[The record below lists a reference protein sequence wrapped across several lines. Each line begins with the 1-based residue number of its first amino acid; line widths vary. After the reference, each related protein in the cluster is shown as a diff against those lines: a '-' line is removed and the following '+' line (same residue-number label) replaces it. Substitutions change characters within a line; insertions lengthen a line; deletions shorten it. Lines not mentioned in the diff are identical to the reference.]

1 MSVVVCAVSHGLIRA
16 MSMSVGAIVAF
27 YCFCSGGMLVLNKLA
42 VHHIHAPA
50 FVTVVQFVA
59 TAVGVMAG
67 WACGALELDTLEW
80 RKVKHFVVYI
90 LAFSG
95 GTWANMKVLMVAN
108 VETIIVFRSCAPI
121 CVSVLDYIFYNRALP
136 SRRSCLAMVL
146 IVLGASAYVA
156 LDSKSG
162 QTLAERETQQAA
174 YTWVAVWFVLLIF
187 QLTYGKTLVSGL
199 GLQSIWSPVLYTN
212 ALAIAPTALI
222 GVVAGDF
229 EALATTD
236 WTLQALGMLALSCVA
251 GIGISWS
258 GFKCQSVVTA
268 TAYTVVGVMNKLL
281 TVLINVLIWDKHAS
295 PGGIAALCVCLGG
308 GSLYQQAPLRRQDYL
323 PVRTQ
328 DSEIKTP
335 VAEVALTAR
344 EGRSQA
350 ERTV

>member
-1 MSVVVCAVSHGLIRA
+1 M
-16 MSMSVGAIVAF
+16 
-27 YCFCSGGMLVLNKLA
+27 
-42 VHHIHAPA
+42 
-50 FVTVVQFVA
+50 
-59 TAVGVMAG
+59 
-67 WACGALELDTLEW
+67 
-80 RKVKHFVVYI
+80 
-90 LAFSG
+90 
-95 GTWANMKVLMVAN
+95 
-108 VETIIVFRSCAPI
+108 
-121 CVSVLDYIFYNRALP
+121 
-136 SRRSCLAMVL
+136 
-146 IVLGASAYVA
+146 
-156 LDSKSG
+156 
-162 QTLAERETQQAA
+162 
-174 YTWVAVWFVLLIF
+174 LLIF

-236 WTLQALGMLALSCVA
+236 WTLQALGLLALSCVA
-251 GIGISWS
+251 GLGISWS

-308 GSLYQQAPLRRQDYL
+308 GSLYQQAPLRRQQDYL

-328 DSEIKTP
+328 DSESKTP

-344 EGRSQA
+344 ELGRSQA